1 MKILAVDDDPI
12 FLEMFNG
19 VLSKN
24 GLSDTTLVGSGAA
37 ALQAID
43 AAVTPFDC
51 IFVDIQMPEMNGIQL
66 CQKLRGTAEARN
78 AQIVMVT
85 KMSERSSI
93 DDAFLAGADDYITK
107 PLDFLE
113 IRARL
118 RTIKTINEERR
129 RNALLLYRAESVTVS
144 GHTQDFEEPI
154 RLSEVQALL
163 SFPAL
168 QNYLST
174 LGRIEKWSTVCMGF
188 VVENAANIYVRTNDE
203 QFADILADVADTIC
217 DILKQHKIVMAYAGQ
232 GEFVCVLPSKTVI
245 DPDEIELQINDA
257 ISEYQDCYSNGT
269 LPVVRAGEATTNSVF
284 SRKPTND
291 IVAAA
296 LANAQARRT
305 SRAGYF
311 RKVA

>member
-19 VLSKN
+19 ILMQN
-24 GLSDTTLVGSGAA
+24 GLSETTLVESGAA
-37 ALQAID
+37 ALQAINQ
-43 AAVTPFDC
+43 ASTPFDC

-66 CQKLRGTAEARN
+66 CATLRETAASRD

-85 KMSERSSI
+85 RMSERASV

-113 IRARL
+113 TRARL
-118 RTIKTINEERR
+118 GTIKTIHEERQ
-129 RNALLLYRAESVTVS
+129 RNAILMYRAESVTVS

-168 QNYLST
+168 QNYLGT

-217 DILKQHKIVMAYAGQ
+217 DILKRHKIVAAYAGQ
-232 GEFVCVLPSKTVI
+232 GEFVCVLPSKTTI

-257 ISEYQDCYSNGT
+257 LSEYQDCYSYGT
-269 LPVVRAGEATTNSVF
+269 LPVVRAGDAVTNSVF
-284 SRKPTND
+284 SRKAIND
-291 IVAAA
+291 LVAAA

-305 SRAGYF
+305 PREGYR